1 MSKSTTMR
9 NVLTI
14 TDGLDNKLS
23 TVEELLDYNDLKN
36 SFKVNWQLN
45 SNYEISFTATYTD
58 QFKDAFNLLAMKRY
72 LWFNDQMY
80 SIQQSEYA
88 FDENGFPTVQVT
100 ANAALIDRMKNLRI
114 DPSEP
119 TEDHPETSG
128 GDSDNSGDNQ
138 QQDPAPG
145 TITIKKTDEQQTYTL
160 QDRLDQFFK
169 NNDQNISYELH
180 GNFPQA
186 AVECS
191 GSLFEWLGSNLAT
204 FGAYYVPDNF
214 VLKIYDLPS
223 LRNQT
228 DMVFRYM
235 SNASTVNIQ
244 SDGNDM
250 VNDCEVYGG
259 KMEKDITSG
268 GGSGGGGDL
277 DSVEGFAKSPIN
289 ADFGVNKQA
298 MLSNF
303 AARSAKVQ
311 ARGVDVNRLYDVIK
325 QNGVSPEWFMAYE
338 ICEQNPY
345 MGWLNHWAYP
355 HGDPYN
361 DAKVVCDWI
370 KQTAN
375 VDNPSYAWSAA
386 EGSIGANAGLAAK
399 WNQEFPKGSIGRVY
413 LQGTA
418 AAVWELANQSG
429 NASMGR
435 PLSQCVSII
444 KSWGGHTVHNDG
456 AGGGGWGWPFP
467 CGEGTFLGGQL
478 FGVQPGGGF
487 RINGFHDGL
496 DFGAYDHPGA
506 EVHAIHGGKCTTG
519 ATWGGPEIKWYFV
532 ITDSTGLNVEY
543 QEGFSNPGCIRVQ
556 PGQVVRTGD
565 VVAIR
570 DMDHVHIGITRMD
583 VRAAFGHAFS
593 NDGTWLDPQQMI
605 KTGGNASP
613 GGDSGDSSNVTT
625 TTQTYYSLHYHYRNE
640 ESVKRYGIHKGA
652 PIVMDSIYD
661 MNALKTYVENTVQ
674 HDPPT
679 TISNNQFGERNFKL
693 GDVARLIVPDKDINF
708 DVTLMGVEYNPYNP
722 DGDDATLTW
731 NNTGLTMK
739 NSIYALYQ
747 SIKQINRNVDRID
760 TYGGTGGRAE
770 THVDNIDTDMPQN
783 GGSDNSMKFSQNE
796 LEAIKQFTNS

>member
-1 MSKSTTMR
+1 MINLPT
-9 NVLTI
+9 NANLDLQI
-14 TDGLDNKLS
+14 TNNLNNKGGD
-23 TVEELLDYNDLKN
+23 VEEYLDLNDLRDT
-36 SFKVNWQLN
+36 FKINIQLN
-45 SNYEISFTATYTD
+45 SAYEISFTATYTTQYKEAHD
-58 QFKDAFNLLAMKRY
+58 LLQPKRGI
-72 LWFNDQMY
+72 WFNDQEY
-80 SIQQSEYA
+80 YIQQLNNTT
-88 FDENGFPTVQVT
+88 DENGLDQLQVT
-100 ANAALIDRMKNLRI
+100 ATAMLIDLMKNVRI
-114 DPSEP
+114 DPAEP
-119 TEDHPETSG
+119 TEDHPETS
-128 GDSDNSGDNQ
+128 DDKSDNSGDDQ

-145 TITIKKTDEQQTYTL
+145 TITVKKTDEQQTYTL

-169 NNDQNISYELH
+169 NNDQGIKYELH

-186 AVECS
+186 AVDCQ
-191 GSLFEWLGSNLAT
+191 GSLYEWLGSNLAT
-204 FGAYYVPDNF
+204 FGAYYVPDNY
-214 VLKIYDLPS
+214 VLKIYDIAS
-223 LRNQT
+223 LRRKTDHEFRYLHNTSTINLQT
-228 DMVFRYM
+228 DAT
-235 SNASTVNIQ
+235 S
-244 SDGNDM
+244 M
-250 VNDCEVYGG
+250 VNCCEVYGG
-259 KMEKDITSG
+259 KMEKDITS

-375 VDNPSYAWSAA
+375 VDNPNYAWSAA

-456 AGGGGWGWPFP
+456 ADGGGWGWPFP

-543 QEGFSNPGCIRVQ
+543 QEGFSNPGCIKVQ

-593 NDGTWLDPQQMI
+593 NDGTWLDPQAMI

-613 GGDSGDSSNVTT
+613 GGDSGSSDVTT
-625 TTQTYYSLHYHYRNE
+625 TTQTYYSLHYTYRDE
-640 ESVKRYGIHKGA
+640 ESIAKYGLQKGP
-652 PIVMDSIYD
+652 PITMDSIYD
-661 MNALKTYVENTVQ
+661 MNALKQYVEQTVQ

-679 TISNNQFGERNFKL
+679 TLTVSNVSETDFNI
-693 GDVARLIVPDKDINF
+693 GDVWHLVAPELNLDT
-708 DVTLMGVEYNPYNP
+708 DVTLMGISYNPYNP
-722 DGDDATLTW
+722 SEDASVTF
-731 NNTGLTMK
+731 NNTGLDMK
-739 NSIYALYQ
+739 NSIYAMAKD
-747 SIKQINRNVDRID
+747 IKQMNHNVDNFDIYGSIGARKEDHFSGID
-760 TYGGTGGRAE
+760 TNQTKG
-770 THVDNIDTDMPQN
+770 DD
-783 GGSDNSMKFSQNE
+783 SSMKFSQNE

>member
-1 MSKSTTMR
+1 MTRENT
-9 NVLTI
+9 LTI
-14 TDGLDNKLS
+14 TNNLNNRTADLQ
-23 TVEELLDYNDLKN
+23 EFLDYNDLRN

-58 QFKDAFNLLAMKRY
+58 QYKDAFNLLAMKRY
-72 LWFNDQMY
+72 LVYNGQFY
-80 SIQQSEYA
+80 SIQQLEYA
-88 FDENGFPTVQVT
+88 FDENGFPTAQVT

-145 TITIKKTDEQQTYTL
+145 TVTIKKTDEQQTYTL

-204 FGAYYVPDNF
+204 FGAYYVPDNL

-223 LRNQT
+223 LRHQT

-244 SDGNDM
+244 SEGNDM

-268 GGSGGGGDL
+268 GGGGGGDL

-375 VDNPSYAWSAA
+375 ADNPNYAWSAA

-444 KSWGGHTVHNDG
+444 KSWGGHTVHNGG
-456 AGGGGWGWPFP
+456 ADGGGWAWPFP
-467 CGEGTFLGGQL
+467 CGEGSFMSDQL
-478 FGVQPGGGF
+478 FGVHPG
-487 RINGFHDGL
+487 NGRPNNFHDGL
-496 DFGAYDHPGA
+496 DFGSIDHPGA
-506 EVHAIHGGKCTTG
+506 EVHAIHGGKVTQIAYG
-519 ATWGGPEIKWYFV
+519 KGVDWYCV
-532 ITDSTGLNVEY
+532 VTDSTGLNVEY
-543 QEGFSNPGCIRVQ
+543 QEAFSNPGLFRVQ
-556 PGQVVRTGD
+556 VGQTIKTGD
-565 VVAIR
+565 VIGIR
-570 DMDHVHIGITRMD
+570 DGTHVHIGITRMAIP
-583 VRAAFGHAFS
+583 AAFAHWAS

-613 GGDSGDSSNVTT
+613 GGDSGGSSNVTT

-679 TISNNQFGERNFKL
+679 TISNNQFGGRDFKL

-770 THVDNIDTDMPQN
+770 THVDNVDTNKPQN
-783 GGSDNSMKFSQNE
+783 DDSDSSMKFSQNE

>member
-1 MSKSTTMR
+1 MSKSTTTR

-58 QFKDAFNLLAMKRY
+58 QFRDAFNLLAMKRY

-88 FDENGFPTVQVT
+88 FDENGLPTVQVT

-119 TEDHPETSG
+119 TEDHPEMSG

-138 QQDPAPG
+138 QQDPQPG
-145 TITIKKTDEQQTYTL
+145 TVTIKKTDEQQTFTL
-160 QDRLDQFFK
+160 KDRLDQFFK
-169 NNDQNISYELH
+169 NNDQGISYELH

-204 FGAYYVPDNF
+204 FGAYYVPDNM

-244 SDGNDM
+244 SGGNDM

-277 DSVEGFAKSPIN
+277 DSVEGFCKSPIN

-303 AARSAKVQ
+303 AARSNRVQ
-311 ARGVDVNRLYDVIK
+311 AWGVDVNRLYDVIK
-325 QNGVSPEWFMAYE
+325 QNGVSPEWFFAYE
-338 ICEQNPY
+338 LQEQGTGY
-345 MGWLNHWAYP
+345 GWLNHTYR
-355 HGDPYN
+355 HGDAYQ
-361 DAKVVCDWI
+361 DAASVCDWI
-370 KQTAN
+370 KQTAQT
-375 VDNPSYAWSAA
+375 PTITAA
-386 EGSIGANAGLAAK
+386 TESGKGNQSLAAK
-399 WNQEFPKGSIGRVY
+399 WNQEFPKGTIGHVY

-418 AAVWELANQSG
+418 AAAWELEGIAG
-429 NASMGR
+429 GYYGK
-435 PLSQCVSII
+435 PLSGCVAVI

-456 AGGGGWGWPFP
+456 AGGGGWAWPFA
-467 CGEGTFLGGQL
+467 CGEGSFMSDQL
-478 FGVQPGGGF
+478 FGVHPG
-487 RINGFHDGL
+487 NGRPNNFHDGL
-496 DFGAYDHPGA
+496 DFGSIDHPGA
-506 EVHAIHGGKCTTG
+506 EVHAIHGGKVTQIAYG
-519 ATWGGPEIKWYFV
+519 AGVDWYCV
-532 ITDSTGLNVEY
+532 VTDSTGLNVEY
-543 QEGFSNPGCIRVQ
+543 QEAFSNPGLFRVQ
-556 PGQVVRTGD
+556 VGQTIKTGD
-565 VVAIR
+565 VIGIR
-570 DMDHVHIGITRMD
+570 DGTHVHIGITRMAIP
-583 VRAAFGHAFS
+583 AAFAHWAS

-613 GGDSGDSSNVTT
+613 GGDSGGSSNVTT
-625 TTQTYYSLHYHYRNE
+625 TTQTYYSLHYHYHNE

-661 MNALKTYVENTVQ
+661 MNALKQYVENTVQ

-770 THVDNIDTDMPQN
+770 THVDNVDTNKPQN
-783 GGSDNSMKFSQNE
+783 DDSDSSMKFSQNE

>member
-1 MSKSTTMR
+1 MTDLPTNTYLNL
-9 NVLTI
+9 NVTNNLNNKKGDI
-14 TDGLDNKLS
+14 AEYLDL
-23 TVEELLDYNDLKN
+23 NDLRDT
-36 SFKVNWQLN
+36 FKINIQLN
-45 SNYEISFTATYTD
+45 SAYEISFTATYTT
-58 QFKDAFNLLAMKRY
+58 QFKEAYHELQPKQGV
-72 LWFNDQMY
+72 WFNNQEY
-80 SIQQSEYA
+80 YIQQLNQTT
-88 FDENGFPTVQVT
+88 DENGMDQLQVT
-100 ANAALIDRMKNLRI
+100 ATAMLIDLMKNVRI
-114 DPSEP
+114 DPAEP
-119 TEDHPETSG
+119 TEDHPETS
-128 GDSDNSGDNQ
+128 DDKSDNSDDDQ

-145 TITIKKTDEQQTYTL
+145 TITVKKTDEQQTYTL

-169 NNDQNISYELH
+169 NNDQGIKYELH

-186 AVECS
+186 AVDCQ
-191 GSLFEWLGSNLAT
+191 GSLYEWLGSNLAT
-204 FGAYYVPDNF
+204 FGAYYVPDNY
-214 VLKIYDLPS
+214 VLKIYDIAS
-223 LRNQT
+223 LRRKTDHEFRYLHNTSTINLQT
-228 DMVFRYM
+228 DAT
-235 SNASTVNIQ
+235 S
-244 SDGNDM
+244 M
-250 VNDCEVYGG
+250 VNCCEVYGG

-268 GGSGGGGDL
+268 GGGGGGDL

-375 VDNPSYAWSAA
+375 ADNPNYAWSAA

-456 AGGGGWGWPFP
+456 ADGGGWGWPFP

-543 QEGFSNPGCIRVQ
+543 QEGFSNPGCIKVQ

-593 NDGTWLDPQQMI
+593 NDGTWLDPQAMI

-613 GGDSGDSSNVTT
+613 GGDSGSSDVTT
-625 TTQTYYSLHYHYRNE
+625 TTQTYYSLHYTYRDE
-640 ESVKRYGIHKGA
+640 ESIAKYGLQKGP
-652 PIVMDSIYD
+652 PITMDSIYD
-661 MNALKTYVENTVQ
+661 MNALKQYVEQTVQ

-679 TISNNQFGERNFKL
+679 TLTVSNVSETDFNI
-693 GDVARLIVPDKDINF
+693 GDVWHLVAPELNLDT
-708 DVTLMGVEYNPYNP
+708 DVTLMGISYNPYNP
-722 DGDDATLTW
+722 SEDASVTF
-731 NNTGLTMK
+731 NNTGLDMK
-739 NSIYALYQ
+739 NSIYAMAKD
-747 SIKQINRNVDRID
+747 IKQMNHNVDNFDIYGSIGARKEDHFSGID
-760 TYGGTGGRAE
+760 TNQTKG
-770 THVDNIDTDMPQN
+770 DD
-783 GGSDNSMKFSQNE
+783 SSMKFSQNE

>member
-1 MSKSTTMR
+1 MINLPT
-9 NVLTI
+9 NANLDLQI
-14 TDGLDNKLS
+14 TNNLNNKGGD
-23 TVEELLDYNDLKN
+23 VEEYLDLNDLRDT
-36 SFKVNWQLN
+36 FKINIQLN
-45 SNYEISFTATYTD
+45 SAYEISFTATYTTQYKEAHD
-58 QFKDAFNLLAMKRY
+58 LLQPKRGI
-72 LWFNDQMY
+72 WFNDQEY
-80 SIQQSEYA
+80 YIQQLNNTT
-88 FDENGFPTVQVT
+88 DENGLDQLQVT
-100 ANAALIDRMKNLRI
+100 ATAMLIDLMKNVRI
-114 DPSEP
+114 DPAEP
-119 TEDHPETSG
+119 TEDHPETS
-128 GDSDNSGDNQ
+128 DDKSDNSDDDQ

-145 TITIKKTDEQQTYTL
+145 TITVKKTDEQQTYTL

-169 NNDQNISYELH
+169 NNDQGIKYELH

-186 AVECS
+186 AVDCQ
-191 GSLFEWLGSNLAT
+191 GSLYEWLGSNLAT
-204 FGAYYVPDNF
+204 FGAYYVPDNY
-214 VLKIYDLPS
+214 VLKIYDIAS
-223 LRNQT
+223 LRRKTDHEFRYLHNTSTINLQT
-228 DMVFRYM
+228 DAT
-235 SNASTVNIQ
+235 S
-244 SDGNDM
+244 M
-250 VNDCEVYGG
+250 VNCCEVYGG
-259 KMEKDITSG
+259 KMEKDITS

-375 VDNPSYAWSAA
+375 VDNPNYAWSAA

-456 AGGGGWGWPFP
+456 ADGGGWGWPFP

-543 QEGFSNPGCIRVQ
+543 QEGFSNPGCIKVQ

-593 NDGTWLDPQQMI
+593 NDGTWLDPQAMI

-613 GGDSGDSSNVTT
+613 GGDSGSSDVTT
-625 TTQTYYSLHYHYRNE
+625 TTQTYYSLHYTYRDE
-640 ESVKRYGIHKGA
+640 ESIAKYGLQKGP
-652 PIVMDSIYD
+652 PITMDSIYD
-661 MNALKTYVENTVQ
+661 MNALKQYVEQTVQ

-679 TISNNQFGERNFKL
+679 TLTVSNVSETDFNI
-693 GDVARLIVPDKDINF
+693 GDVWHLVAPELNLDT
-708 DVTLMGVEYNPYNP
+708 DVTLMGISYNPYNP
-722 DGDDATLTW
+722 SEDASVTF
-731 NNTGLTMK
+731 NNTGLDMK
-739 NSIYALYQ
+739 NSIYAMAKD
-747 SIKQINRNVDRID
+747 IKQMNHNVDNFDIYGSIGARKEDHFSGID
-760 TYGGTGGRAE
+760 TNQTKG
-770 THVDNIDTDMPQN
+770 DD
-783 GGSDNSMKFSQNE
+783 SSMKFSQNE

>member
-1 MSKSTTMR
+1 MINLPT
-9 NVLTI
+9 NANLDLQI
-14 TDGLDNKLS
+14 TNNLNNKGGD
-23 TVEELLDYNDLKN
+23 VEEYLDLNDLRDT
-36 SFKVNWQLN
+36 FKINIQLN
-45 SNYEISFTATYTD
+45 SAYEISFTATYTTQYKEAHD
-58 QFKDAFNLLAMKRY
+58 LLQPKRGI
-72 LWFNDQMY
+72 WFNDQEY
-80 SIQQSEYA
+80 YIQQLNNTT
-88 FDENGFPTVQVT
+88 DENGLDQLQVT
-100 ANAALIDRMKNLRI
+100 ATAMLIDLMKNVRI
-114 DPSEP
+114 DPAEP
-119 TEDHPETSG
+119 TEDHPETS
-128 GDSDNSGDNQ
+128 DDKSDNSGDDQ

-145 TITIKKTDEQQTYTL
+145 TITVKKTDEQQTYTL

-169 NNDQNISYELH
+169 NNDQGIKYELH

-186 AVECS
+186 AVDCQ
-191 GSLFEWLGSNLAT
+191 GSLYEWLGSNLAT
-204 FGAYYVPDNF
+204 FGAYYVPDNY
-214 VLKIYDLPS
+214 VLKIYDIAS
-223 LRNQT
+223 LRRKTDHEFRYLHNTSTINLQT
-228 DMVFRYM
+228 DAT
-235 SNASTVNIQ
+235 S
-244 SDGNDM
+244 M
-250 VNDCEVYGG
+250 VNCCEVYGG

-375 VDNPSYAWSAA
+375 VDNPNYAWSAA

-456 AGGGGWGWPFP
+456 ADGGGWGWPFP

-543 QEGFSNPGCIRVQ
+543 QEGFSNPGCIKVQ

-593 NDGTWLDPQQMI
+593 NDGTWLDPQAMI

-613 GGDSGDSSNVTT
+613 GGDSGSSDVTT
-625 TTQTYYSLHYHYRNE
+625 TTQTYYSLHYTYRDE
-640 ESVKRYGIHKGA
+640 ESIAKYGLQKGP
-652 PIVMDSIYD
+652 PITMDSIYD
-661 MNALKTYVENTVQ
+661 MNALKQYVEQTVQ

-679 TISNNQFGERNFKL
+679 TLTVSNVSETDFNI
-693 GDVARLIVPDKDINF
+693 GDVWHLVAPELNLDT
-708 DVTLMGVEYNPYNP
+708 DVTLMGISYNPYNP
-722 DGDDATLTW
+722 SEDASVTF
-731 NNTGLTMK
+731 NNTGLDMK
-739 NSIYALYQ
+739 NSIYAMAKD
-747 SIKQINRNVDRID
+747 IKQMNHNVDNFDIYGSIGARKEDHFSGID
-760 TYGGTGGRAE
+760 TNQTKG
-770 THVDNIDTDMPQN
+770 DD
-783 GGSDNSMKFSQNE
+783 SSMKFSQNE